1 MKKALAGAVLALG
14 LSGCS
19 AVAMNSGNS
28 ADLNKVDF
36 TKEFK
41 TGEACES
48 TVLFFG
54 PFGSSSVV
62 DAAKN
67 GGISKV
73 DVVEQRVN
81 SIILF
86 GQRCTIVYGE

>member
-1 MKKALAGAVLALG
+1 MKKALACIALAFG
-14 LSGCS
+14 MTGCS
-19 AVAMNSGNS
+19 AVALNSGNS

-48 TVLFFG
+48 TILFFG

-62 DAAKN
+62 DAASN
-67 GGISKV
+67 GGIANV
-73 DVVEQRVN
+73 DVVEQKYN
-81 SIILF
+81 NMILF
-86 GQRCTIVYGE
+86 GQRCTIVYGD